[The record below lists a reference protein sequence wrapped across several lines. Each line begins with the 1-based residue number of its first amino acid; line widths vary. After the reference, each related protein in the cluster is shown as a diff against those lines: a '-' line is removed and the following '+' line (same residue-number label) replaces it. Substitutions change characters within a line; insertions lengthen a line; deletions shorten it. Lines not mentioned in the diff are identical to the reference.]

1 MSKYITG
8 LIIGLIFILATLFL
22 AFKLMP
28 KNISNKTQPSN
39 LTVKK
44 VEIASD
50 FKHAKIKKDEL
61 IKGCAAGKDCI
72 PSIDNPNFETASQS
86 NWLDPEDIIF
96 ALDYQGIQRAYP
108 QRILNWHEIVNDK
121 IGDDHI
127 IITFCP
133 LCGSAVAFT
142 PQVNSTFTQFGVS
155 GFLHNSDLVMYDRLE
170 GNLWQQI
177 TGEAIVGPAAKRN
190 EVLEQI
196 PIITT
201 TWSSWKSKHPQ
212 TQVLSRNT
220 GFTRNYNQYPYGT
233 YESDDQLLFG
243 VKNQDNSL
251 PLKTVVYGI
260 ELNGLTKAYPQSNFE
275 NNSIVKDQINGISII
290 IEKLDSGQIKVTRTD
305 TNQELIPLRLFWFAW
320 AAFNPDTLL
329 YKN

>member
-1 MSKYITG
+1 
-8 LIIGLIFILATLFL
+8 
-22 AFKLMP
+22 
-28 KNISNKTQPSN
+28 
-39 LTVKK
+39 
-44 VEIASD
+44 
-50 FKHAKIKKDEL
+50 
-61 IKGCAAGKDCI
+61 
-72 PSIDNPNFETASQS
+72 
-86 NWLDPEDIIF
+86 
-96 ALDYQGIQRAYP
+96 
-108 QRILNWHEIVNDK
+108 
-121 IGDDHI
+121 
-127 IITFCP
+127 
-133 LCGSAVAFT
+133 
-142 PQVNSTFTQFGVS
+142 
-155 GFLHNSDLVMYDRLE
+155 MYDRLE